1 MAEIE
6 SVLKLEKLVFDKIL
20 FERHGFKND
29 LELKMNMQV
38 RFSQKQENGMYLVVL
53 ILKGMKPNEY
63 DFEINL
69 SGYFSFATTFDL
81 TEEQK
86 KDIIGKN
93 TVAIMMPYM
102 RSQVSLLTAQ
112 PEVDCVVLPPFN
124 VAKMFEK
131 ED

>member
-6 SVLKLEKLVFDKIL
+6 SALKLEKLVFDKIL
-20 FERHGFKND
+20 FERHGFKNES
-29 LELKMNMQV
+29 ELKMNMQV
-38 RFSQKQENGMYLVVL
+38 RLSQKQDDYIYWVML
-53 ILKGMKPNEY
+53 ILKGTKPEEY

-69 SGYFSFATTFDL
+69 SGYFSFNDASDL
-81 TEEQK
+81 NDKQK
-86 KDIIGKN
+86 KDIIGTN
-93 TVAIMMPYM
+93 TIAIMMPYM

-112 PEVDCVVLPPFN
+112 PEVECVVLPPFN

>member
-69 SGYFSFATTFDL
+69 FFGLHIAAEGPDAIVEGDIGIGILFV
-81 TEEQK
+81 EQLLHPLHHHIAGGIVHRGQQK
-86 KDIIGKN
+86 GKN
-93 TVAIMMPYM
+93 GG
-102 RSQVSLLTAQ
+102 
-112 PEVDCVVLPPFN
+112 
-124 VAKMFEK
+124 
-131 ED
+131 